1 MLVGL
6 APTVHLTHVSRN
18 VRDESLP
25 FRQLKNK
32 PVPNQSKILVVYYSK
47 TGNTERVA
55 KDVASR
61 LGADI
66 EEIVDRKKRGGII
79 GWIFGGRDAMRKSLT
94 EIEIEKDPKNYD
106 LVIVGTPTWAWN
118 MTPAV
123 RTYLQKVRD
132 GLKNAAYFTTSGNT
146 DPRKIV
152 SYMEELSGKKAI
164 AFTGF
169 NEQELKNDE
178 IYVEK
183 LSVFTDA
190 LGKFKR

>member
-1 MLVGL
+1 
-6 APTVHLTHVSRN
+6 
-18 VRDESLP
+18 
-25 FRQLKNK
+25 
-32 PVPNQSKILVVYYSK
+32 
-47 TGNTERVA
+47 VA

-66 EEIVDRKKRGGII
+66 ERIVDKKKRSGVI

-94 EIEIEKDPKNYD
+94 EIETEKDPKNYD
-106 LVIVGTPTWAWN
+106 LVIVGTPTWSWN

-123 RTYLQKVRD
+123 RTYIQKVSGD
-132 GLKNAAYFTTSGNT
+132 LKNAAYFTTSGNT

-169 NEQELKNDE
+169 NERELKDDK
-178 IYVEK
+178 IYAGK
-183 LSVFTDA
+183 LSAFTDA